1 MSYEMLE
8 LFRHMDFNDTETQL
22 ALQCAPLLTGLKLS
36 NLFIIS
42 LANEQNF
49 LEYLDRVVHNV
60 DIEAYR
66 LLDHQGKCI
75 YLLYRR
81 AALESFLAKEDVRD
95 FFAKE
100 GYMDFTLDGMLIGFR
115 FRYQKHRLCGGEF
128 PHEMG
133 LLLGYPL
140 EDVVGFVKNEGENF
154 LCSGYWKVYANPAE
168 KLTLFRKFQRAEER
182 LLIMLSKG
190 ISIKDVIV

>member
-8 LFRHMDFNDTETQL
+8 LFRNMDFNDTETQL
-22 ALQCAPLLTGLKLS
+22 ALQCAPLLTGLKMS

-42 LANEQNF
+42 TENERNF
-49 LEYLDRVVHNV
+49 LEYLDRATHNV

-66 LLDHQGKCI
+66 LLEHQGKSI
-75 YLLYRR
+75 YLLYRKEQ
-81 AALESFLAKEDVRD
+81 LEHFLAKEEVRD
-95 FFAKE
+95 FFAVE
-100 GYMDFTLDGMLIGFR
+100 GYYDFTLEGILLGFR
-115 FRYQKHRLCGGEF
+115 FRYQKHRLCGGDF

-140 EDVVGFVKNEGENF
+140 EDVVGFVENEGEHF

-168 KLTLFRKFQRAEER
+168 KLLLFRKFQCAEDR
-182 LLIMLSKG
+182 LIKLLSKG
-190 ISIKDVIV
+190 ISIKDMIV

>member
-8 LFRHMDFNDTETQL
+8 LFRHMDFNNTETQL

-42 LANEQNF
+42 LENEENF
-49 LEYLDRVVHNV
+49 LEYMDKVVHNV

-66 LLDHQGKCI
+66 LLEHQGKCI

-81 AALESFLAKEDVRD
+81 KALESFLFKEDVRE

-100 GYMDFTLDGMLIGFR
+100 GYVDFTLDGMLLGFR

-168 KLTLFRKFQRAEER
+168 KMTLFGKFQSAEER
-182 LLIMLSKG
+182 LLRMLSKG